1 MSHDPI
7 EKEVKGRKRKQVEL
21 QGKCPGPCRVN
32 FLVQISLFLGYL
44 DIEKGVCKNY
54 VKSSHFLD
62 DIGGL

>member
-1 MSHDPI
+1 MLCHTIRSKKKLKV
-7 EKEVKGRKRKQVEL
+7 EKENN
-21 QGKCPGPCRVN
+21 CRVN